1 MKILYIDCFLGFDAQ
16 MLLGAMISAGADI
29 GKIESAVR
37 AVDSG
42 AAVNVSTVQRFSMEA
57 QMCSI
62 TTANI
67 PGETPLAEAKKFADS
82 LVRPAGGNSLA
93 LRTAAILAEAAEL
106 SPCRGQTIPTAELM
120 NGLCCANA
128 VFAAAADLGA
138 DYVISSAICDGIGTS
153 DSGMPIPSPITLETA
168 RRYHIPISSK
178 HIDFELTCGMNAAI
192 LAAFA
197 AEFGAMPQMDIIS
210 IGYGA
215 GRDVP
220 EAPNLIRAVLGSCGN
235 SELGSMFET
244 SDLFSEISEE
254 LSFV

>member
-82 LVRPAGGNSLA
+82 VISAENGGLARRAAGIMTES
-93 LRTAAILAEAAEL
+93 AEH
-106 SPCRGQTIPTAELM
+106 SPCRGKTIPTAELM

-178 HIDFELTCGMNAAI
+178 HIDFELTGGMNAAI

-197 AEFGAMPQMDIIS
+197 AEYGTMPQMDIIS

-215 GRDVP
+215 GCEIP